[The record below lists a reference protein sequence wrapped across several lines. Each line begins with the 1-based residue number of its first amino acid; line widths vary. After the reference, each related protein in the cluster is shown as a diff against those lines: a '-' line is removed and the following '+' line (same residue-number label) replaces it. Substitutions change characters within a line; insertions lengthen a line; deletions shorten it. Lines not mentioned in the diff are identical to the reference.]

1 MLKYLGFRCGV
12 GSFMEVIMV
21 PYRYQNKK
29 AFLVDRISSNRHTLC
44 ALDNTSELLRQTLA
58 QSGSTRTGP
67 SHGSRQH
74 PAHEE
79 GPPHYE
85 EKAEIEHTALLQV
98 G

>member
-1 MLKYLGFRCGV
+1 MN
-12 GSFMEVIMV
+12 VIMV

-58 QSGSTRTGP
+58 RSGSTKTGP
-67 SHGSRQH
+67 FHDLSQGLVR
-74 PAHEE
+74 AA
-79 GPPHYE
+79 GPPHYGA
-85 EKAEIEHTALLQV
+85 KAENERTALLQV

>member
-1 MLKYLGFRCGV
+1 MN
-12 GSFMEVIMV
+12 VIMV

-29 AFLVDRISSNRHTLC
+29 AFLVDRISSNRHTRC

-67 SHGSRQH
+67 LHDLRQRL
-74 PAHEE
+74 AHEE

-85 EKAEIEHTALLQV
+85 EKAGNEHTASPPSE
-98 G
+98 